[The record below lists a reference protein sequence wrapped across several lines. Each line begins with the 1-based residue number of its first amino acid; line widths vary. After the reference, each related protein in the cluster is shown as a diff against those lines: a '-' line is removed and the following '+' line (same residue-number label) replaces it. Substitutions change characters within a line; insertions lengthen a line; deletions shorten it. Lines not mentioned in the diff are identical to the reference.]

1 MTIFFEGNDFKYE
14 MENVARL
21 FFPLRRFSF
30 GYAPEEE
37 PAEDCLV
44 FIRKETE
51 GGWTLTVKVRTD
63 SFSED
68 AVSFVPFGE
77 KGENDCEMEFA
88 RMLYRLLQKATG
100 VTPRW
105 GVLTG
110 IRPVKRLQF
119 AMDSGVS
126 REEAMAEMREEG
138 LVSEEKIRLTMQI
151 ADVQKELLSDL
162 QPNDFSLYVSIP
174 YCPSRCSYCSFVSHS
189 IDQPKAKKLLP
200 EYLSHLVQEIAF
212 TAKLA
217 RETGLRLRSVYIG
230 GGTPTALTAEQL
242 KLVTDAVR
250 EHFDPPKELEYTI
263 EAGRADT
270 ITPEKLQVI
279 RDAGA
284 NRISINP
291 QSFEDSVLAAVG
303 RKHTA
308 LQVEEC
314 YRLAQGYGLEAINM
328 DLIAGLPTD
337 TPEGFRYSL
346 DRAIALAPEN
356 ITVHTLSVKRAAD
369 LFAER
374 DGSEDY
380 SDVQAMVDY
389 TGKAMEA
396 AGYIPYYLYRQKNIV
411 GNLENVGYAK
421 PGFYGKY
428 NVYIMEEVQ
437 TILAVGAG
445 AVSKVVR
452 PGRIDRVFNYKYPY
466 EYLSRFSDILTR
478 KESLRELLKGGDGL
492 GDRPEGTA

>member
-37 PAEDCLV
+37 PAEDSLV

-88 RMLYRLLQKATG
+88 RMLYRLLQRATG

-119 AMDSGVS
+119 AMDSGMS

-200 EYLSHLVQEIAF
+200 EYLSHLVQEIA
-212 TAKLA
+212 
-217 RETGLRLRSVYIG
+217 
-230 GGTPTALTAEQL
+230 
-242 KLVTDAVR
+242 
-250 EHFDPPKELEYTI
+250 
-263 EAGRADT
+263 
-270 ITPEKLQVI
+270 
-279 RDAGA
+279 
-284 NRISINP
+284 
-291 QSFEDSVLAAVG
+291 
-303 RKHTA
+303 
-308 LQVEEC
+308 
-314 YRLAQGYGLEAINM
+314 
-328 DLIAGLPTD
+328 
-337 TPEGFRYSL
+337 L
-346 DRAIALAPEN
+346 DRK
-356 ITVHTLSVKRAAD
+356 SV
-369 LFAER
+369 
-374 DGSEDY
+374 
-380 SDVQAMVDY
+380 V
-389 TGKAMEA
+389 
-396 AGYIPYYLYRQKNIV
+396 
-411 GNLENVGYAK
+411 
-421 PGFYGKY
+421 
-428 NVYIMEEVQ
+428 
-437 TILAVGAG
+437 
-445 AVSKVVR
+445 
-452 PGRIDRVFNYKYPY
+452 
-466 EYLSRFSDILTR
+466 
-478 KESLRELLKGGDGL
+478 
-492 GDRPEGTA
+492 

>member
-138 LVSEEKIRLTMQI
+138 DRKSTRLN
-151 ADVQKELLSDL
+151 S
-162 QPNDFSLYVSIP
+162 
-174 YCPSRCSYCSFVSHS
+174 SH
-189 IDQPKAKKLLP
+189 A
-200 EYLSHLVQEIAF
+200 
-212 TAKLA
+212 T
-217 RETGLRLRSVYIG
+217 
-230 GGTPTALTAEQL
+230 
-242 KLVTDAVR
+242 
-250 EHFDPPKELEYTI
+250 
-263 EAGRADT
+263 
-270 ITPEKLQVI
+270 
-279 RDAGA
+279 
-284 NRISINP
+284 
-291 QSFEDSVLAAVG
+291 
-303 RKHTA
+303 
-308 LQVEEC
+308 
-314 YRLAQGYGLEAINM
+314 
-328 DLIAGLPTD
+328 
-337 TPEGFRYSL
+337 
-346 DRAIALAPEN
+346 
-356 ITVHTLSVKRAAD
+356 
-369 LFAER
+369 
-374 DGSEDY
+374 
-380 SDVQAMVDY
+380 
-389 TGKAMEA
+389 
-396 AGYIPYYLYRQKNIV
+396 
-411 GNLENVGYAK
+411 
-421 PGFYGKY
+421 
-428 NVYIMEEVQ
+428 
-437 TILAVGAG
+437 
-445 AVSKVVR
+445 
-452 PGRIDRVFNYKYPY
+452 
-466 EYLSRFSDILTR
+466 
-478 KESLRELLKGGDGL
+478 
-492 GDRPEGTA
+492 